1 MHNSH
6 KGRAILANIGAQPQ
20 ERCFLLPLDTLTR
33 CSSLDVA
40 ENTNRIRSLQ
50 TVDISLLKASVH
62 TPTDRH
68 PARYGNLHAT
78 HRTGRPRNL
87 ATTTTTSI
95 ANHPYPFHLPVVYLT
110 LARIDSNR
118 NATPARHSN
127 ATTTKP
133 PTNQPESLSL
143 VQRPSSIDFVG
154 RPTS

>member
-95 ANHPYPFHLPVVYLT
+95 ANHPYPFHLPVVYLA

-118 NATPARHSN
+118 DATPPGTQTS
-127 ATTTKP
+127 KP
-133 PTNQPESLSL
+133 PTNQPETLSL
-143 VQRPSSIDFVG
+143 VQRPSWIGFG